1 MTDFDTPSATAPGL
15 SQTGETPPHIY
26 PATSDTTNRSP
37 WRLTVVAIVLT
48 LVIGALGGGWAAL
61 RFLQDADRAP
71 AAIVT
76 APPPAP
82 AMAATAAAAQAAA
95 VAQPPMSAQDA
106 GAIAARVSMLEERL
120 SRISLAADSA
130 SGNAARAEA
139 LLIAF
144 AARRAI
150 ERGFPLGSMEAQLRL
165 RFGDTQPN
173 AVNSILSASTNPV
186 TSEQLLVRLDAL
198 RPTLMIDQSAGWLT
212 RLGRGIGSLVVIR
225 SADQPSSRPAA
236 RYDAARRAVMAG
248 RVDDAIAEVESLLGH
263 DDPMAAAWLTDAR
276 RYNDA
281 RRALDLIETAAI
293 LEPGQNR
300 APDTAAAAPA
310 PTPAPKAQPA
320 P

>member
-1 MTDFDTPSATAPGL
+1 MTDTDGISTPATEA
-15 SQTGETPPHIY
+15 PPHIY

-37 WRLTVVAIVLT
+37 WRLTLVAIALT
-48 LVIGALGGGWAAL
+48 LLIGTLGGGWLAL
-61 RFLQDADRAP
+61 RFLQDRPAAPSASATAPQQALAETAPGTAAP
-71 AAIVT
+71 AV
-76 APPPAP
+76 
-82 AMAATAAAAQAAA
+82 AT
-95 VAQPPMSAQDA
+95 VQPPMSAQDA
-106 GAIAARVSMLEERL
+106 GAMAARVSMLEERL

-165 RFGDTQPN
+165 RFGETQPN

-186 TSEQLLVRLDAL
+186 TNEQLLARLDAL
-198 RPTLMIDQSAGWLT
+198 RPTLLVDQSAGWLA
-212 RLGRGIGSLVVIR
+212 RLANGIGSLIVIR
-225 SADQPSSRPAA
+225 SDDQPSSRPAA
-236 RYDAARRAVMAG
+236 RYEAARRAVIAG
-248 RVDDAIAEVESLLGH
+248 RVDDAITAVEALPGH

-300 APDTAAAAPA
+300 APDTATVPAAPSPAAAATEPAPA
-310 PTPAPKAQPA
+310 P
-320 P
+320 